1 MEGVGI
7 PVDNQDVAILGSE
20 YCSGYIDSLGK
31 WNTGFYCP
39 DSEQSGTVFCCG
51 SDTHKYC
58 CTTRE
63 QRVQEEVDGLT
74 VMIGVLVGAS
84 TALLLL
90 TIVSCMY
97 CPWCPHYSRKEKLKG
112 SRNSLNTTTR
122 QEKMSYSIVCN
133 NEEKIKNSQP
143 IAIAKPKISNS
154 QTLPHGLSHCHG
166 KISGCRSSGV
176 LLDAERAYKTLGH
189 LPRNQRES
197 FPPSYHLLPRGS
209 YLLIPQERETFDPQM
224 KNVDDEEEDGFLST
238 KF

>member
-7 PVDNQDVAILGSE
+7 SVDNQDVGKKDFTGDQETHSFKTAILGSE

-63 QRVQEEVDGLT
+63 QRVQGEVDGLT

-112 SRNSLNTTTR
+112 ALKI
-122 QEKMSYSIVCN
+122 KMSKYSYIFHRI
-133 NEEKIKNSQP
+133 EE
-143 IAIAKPKISNS
+143 
-154 QTLPHGLSHCHG
+154 
-166 KISGCRSSGV
+166 
-176 LLDAERAYKTLGH
+176 
-189 LPRNQRES
+189 
-197 FPPSYHLLPRGS
+197 
-209 YLLIPQERETFDPQM
+209 
-224 KNVDDEEEDGFLST
+224 
-238 KF
+238 